1 MHRGVAEMKRHKMV
15 NLCPTT
21 YEIAKGLPNFSKFV
35 RTKLLELDERN
46 SFVVKYKVWCD
57 KHPDYELFYDNVPR
71 FGVYCKMCGMN
82 ANEPMQGKWVNV

>member
-1 MHRGVAEMKRHKMV
+1 MKRHKMV

-46 SFVVKYKVWCD
+46 TFVVKYKMWCPNHD
-57 KHPDYELFYDNVPR
+57 DFEQFFDAVPVYEP
-71 FGVYCKMCGMN
+71 YCKICETEMT
-82 ANEPMQGKWVNV
+82 GKWVNV